1 MAERLNGKI
10 ALVTGGAAG
19 MGAAHARGIVAEG
32 GKVLIGDL
40 ADEAGQ
46 QLADELGDSAI
57 FVHMN
62 VTESADWDN
71 AVKVARDTFG
81 GLNVLVNNA
90 GIMGMGSIATYSEE
104 DWDRVMAINVKG
116 AFLGIKHSFEA
127 LKESQ
132 PASIINVSSVT
143 GLQGVGGLAPYSTS
157 KWALRGLTKSAALE
171 FANKGI
177 RVNTIF
183 PGTIASPMNLVTP
196 GADAE
201 KSSLTRAADPAE
213 ITALVVYL
221 ASDES
226 GFSSGADFV
235 ADGGVTAGSVMPGL
249 D

>member
-1 MAERLNGKI
+1 MAERLAGKI

-32 GKVLIGDL
+32 GKVVIADL

-62 VTESADWDN
+62 VTIAADWDN
-71 AVKVARDTFG
+71 AVKIAQDTFG

-90 GIMGMGSIATYSEE
+90 GPMGMGSIATYSEE

-116 AFLGIKHSFEA
+116 AFLGIKHSYEA
-127 LKESQ
+127 LKASQ

-157 KWALRGLTKSAALE
+157 KWALRGLTPAIDHQSFRHLPVP
-171 FANKGI
+171 
-177 RVNTIF
+177 RVRPSCH
-183 PGTIASPMNLVTP
+183 PG
-196 GADAE
+196 
-201 KSSLTRAADPAE
+201 
-213 ITALVVYL
+213 
-221 ASDES
+221 
-226 GFSSGADFV
+226 
-235 ADGGVTAGSVMPGL
+235 
-249 D
+249 

>member
-1 MAERLNGKI
+1 MANRLNGKI
-10 ALVTGGAAG
+10 ALITGGAAG

-32 GKVLIGDL
+32 GKVVIGDL
-40 ADEAGQ
+40 ADDAGEE
-46 QLADELGDSAI
+46 LAEELGDSAI

-62 VTESADWDN
+62 VTVAADWDK
-71 AVKVARDTFG
+71 AVTAAQDAFG
-81 GLNVLVNNA
+81 GLNVLINNA
-90 GIMGMGSIATYSEE
+90 GIMGAGPIPTYSEE

-127 LKESQ
+127 LKQSQ
-132 PASIINVSSVT
+132 PSSIINVSSTT
-143 GLQGVGGLAPYSTS
+143 GVQGVGGLAPYSTS

-183 PGTIASPMNLVTP
+183 PGLIASPMSLVTP
-196 GADAE
+196 GPDAQ
-201 KSSLTRAADPAE
+201 KSSLTRSADPTE
-213 ITALVVYL
+213 ITALVIFL

-226 GFSSGADFV
+226 SFSSGADFV
-235 ADGGVTAGSVMPGL
+235 ADGGITAGSVMPGL